1 MMNLVD
7 SFSDFKA
14 GKNIDR
20 AALLRVLEDV
30 FRTLIKK
37 KYGTDENFD
46 VIVNATRGDLELW
59 RVRSVVPDGEVTD
72 ERAQISVSEAKL
84 IDEDY
89 DIEDECYEQLG
100 LEEFGRR
107 AIQAARQTLIS
118 RIMDLEKDDIYKK
131 YSDRIGEL
139 VIGEVSQVLK
149 KEILVLDD
157 LTNNEVML
165 PRTEMI
171 RGDFYRKGDAVRGII
186 KRVEMKNATP
196 VIVMSRTDDEF
207 LSKLLEQ
214 EVPEIEDGVISIK
227 NIVRIPG
234 ERAKIAVESYDD
246 RIDPVGACV
255 GMKGAR
261 IHGIVREL
269 RNENIDIIN
278 YTTNLQLYIQRAL
291 TPAKVS
297 GVEVDHET
305 KRASVTLKPDQVS
318 LAIGKGGTNIKLAS
332 RLTGYEIDVFRE
344 EDEVEIDDVDLV
356 EFRDEI
362 EPWIIEEFKRIGCD
376 SARDVLALSKDEIVR
391 RTELEEETAA
401 ESTHN
406 LDPYKPITSNVAP
419 ITIQVVALDWK
430 WLFIYPE
437 QNIATVN
444 FIQIPVGTPINF
456 RITGDAPMNS
466 FWIPQLAGQVYAMA
480 GMDTRLSLMASEEGE
495 YAGLSANYSGFG
507 FSGMKFVAKA
517 STQESFDAWVET
529 VRQSPTT
536 LSMDEY
542 TVLAQKSR
550 NNIAS
555 YYSSVEENLYGKIIM
570 KYMAPREAQVESQ
583 KSVKSKVD
591 AGIQIPMPEMDM

>member
-20 AALLRVLEDV
+20 PALLRVLEDV

-46 VIVNATRGDLELW
+46 VIVNASRGDLELW
-59 RVRSVVPDGEVTD
+59 RVREVVSDGEVTD
-72 ERAQISVSEAKL
+72 ERAQIAVSEAKF
-84 IDEDY
+84 IDAEY
-89 DIEDECYEQLG
+89 GIGDECYEQLG

-131 YSDRIGEL
+131 YVERVGDL
-139 VIGEVSQVLK
+139 VIGEVSQVMK

-157 LTNNEVML
+157 NTGNEVVL

-186 KRVEMKNATP
+186 KKVEMKNSTP
-196 VIVMSRTDDEF
+196 IIIMSRTDEEF
-207 LSKLLEQ
+207 LAKLLEQ
-214 EVPEIEDGVISIK
+214 EVPEIEDGVITVK

-234 ERAKIAVESYDD
+234 ERAKIAVESFDD

-269 RNENIDIIN
+269 RNENIDVIN
-278 YTTNLQLYIQRAL
+278 YTTNLQLYIQRSL

-297 GVEVDHET
+297 AVEVDLEG

-332 RLTGYEIDVFRE
+332 KLTGYEIDVFRE
-344 EDEVEIDDVDLV
+344 DDETEIDDVDLD

-362 EPWIIEEFKRIGCD
+362 EGWIIDELKKIGCD
-376 SARDVLALSKDEIVR
+376 SARDVLSLSKDEIVR
-391 RTELEEETAA
+391 RSELEEETAA
-401 ESTHN
+401 EI
-406 LDPYKPITSNVAP
+406 L
-419 ITIQVVALDWK
+419 
-430 WLFIYPE
+430 
-437 QNIATVN
+437 
-444 FIQIPVGTPINF
+444 
-456 RITGDAPMNS
+456 RI
-466 FWIPQLAGQVYAMA
+466 
-480 GMDTRLSLMASEEGE
+480 LSSE
-495 YAGLSANYSGFG
+495 F
-507 FSGMKFVAKA
+507 
-517 STQESFDAWVET
+517 
-529 VRQSPTT
+529 
-536 LSMDEY
+536 
-542 TVLAQKSR
+542 
-550 NNIAS
+550 
-555 YYSSVEENLYGKIIM
+555 EE
-570 KYMAPREAQVESQ
+570 
-583 KSVKSKVD
+583 
-591 AGIQIPMPEMDM
+591 